1 MYVRSEKHVYSVV
14 LERPTDNCISSVLCM
29 YMYCTIHVCLCRYPQ
44 LMDQALQSALVELT
58 PLRETSELKEEEDGE
73 GGESGDGGDGVR
85 WIHEFVVAALPG
97 SRHQVQRN

>member
-14 LERPTDNCISSVLCM
+14 LDRPIDNCISSVLCV
-29 YMYCTIHVCLCRYPQ
+29 YYCTCLCRYPQ

-73 GGESGDGGDGVR
+73 GGEGGDGGDGVR
-85 WIHEFVVAALPG
+85 WIHAFVVAALPG
-97 SRHQVQRN
+97 SRHQV